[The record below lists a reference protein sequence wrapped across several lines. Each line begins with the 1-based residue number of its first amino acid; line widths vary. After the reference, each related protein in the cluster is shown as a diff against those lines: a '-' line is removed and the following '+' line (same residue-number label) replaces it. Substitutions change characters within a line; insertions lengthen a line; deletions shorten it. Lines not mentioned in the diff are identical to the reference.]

1 MIAASDRISRAFNRS
16 GATRA
21 VVLEAL
27 NLRLLTGFN
36 MLVFFKKFSL
46 MEFQVIYLAIFLLF
60 SVTDSFEWFWV
71 ESLPKNIQL
80 MLEFLK
86 APLLNEHFSYYTL
99 MTFLMMDDVMKYDQA
114 SDLWQILELISELES
129 DI

>member
-1 MIAASDRISRAFNRS
+1 
-16 GATRA
+16 
-21 VVLEAL
+21 
-27 NLRLLTGFN
+27 
-36 MLVFFKKFSL
+36 
-46 MEFQVIYLAIFLLF
+46 MEFQVVYLAIFLLF

-99 MTFLMMDDVMKYDQA
+99 MPFLMMDDVMKYDQA